1 MNRISRLFALT
12 FVVLFATAL
21 GFATTRQ
28 APVQAQDDMM
38 THTCDST
45 LILLL
50 YIAEYDYGFKSMM
63 DVSTFEKGQYAPL
76 FEMMMAQMEEEMMTE
91 DDMMAEMTEEAMM
104 DDLSYYG
111 FDNIESI
118 PISVNIPAKDLMK
131 NSNSILDTYNNKIQ
145 ASEKDLKEWT
155 DKHRQKIDNM
165 IQEFKDEANCLNTE
179 IRVMKFARDC
189 FKEAMEKEPTKM
201 TLYKFYP
208 IEYDANKELRE
219 KHLNMFGLSWT
230 GKYSQTT
237 GFEITYYEK

>member
-1 MNRISRLFALT
+1 MDPVSFVTIKFNVGGTMYEVSQSLLQHFPNTMLARAASETWSKKTNVKNDPIFIDRNGERFAY
-12 FVVLFATAL
+12 VL
-21 GFATTRQ
+21 
-28 APVQAQDDMM
+28 
-38 THTCDST
+38 
-45 LILLL
+45 
-50 YIAEYDYGFKSMM
+50 DYMRDNKI
-63 DVSTFEKGQYAPL
+63 VLPL
-76 FEMMMAQMEEEMMTE
+76 SVTK
-91 DDMMAEMTEEAMM
+91 EAMM

>member
-104 DDLSYYG
+104 DDMMMDDMMMLMPAV
-111 FDNIESI
+111 IEG
-118 PISVNIPAKDLMK
+118 
-131 NSNSILDTYNNKIQ
+131 
-145 ASEKDLKEWT
+145 E
-155 DKHRQKIDNM
+155 
-165 IQEFKDEANCLNTE
+165 DEACTALRAE
-179 IRVMKFARDC
+179 I
-189 FKEAMEKEPTKM
+189 EAY
-201 TLYKFYP
+201 LYKT
-208 IEYDANKELRE
+208 ISEDMMMMEDE
-219 KHLNMFGLSWT
+219 G
-230 GKYSQTT
+230 
-237 GFEITYYEK
+237 